1 MMRHDLE
8 HVTFLCQ
15 DKNIRIKINP
25 LQILLM
31 GAVARLSAYI
41 IY

>member
-1 MMRHDLE
+1 MTWSMSHFYVRS
-8 HVTFLCQ
+8 
-15 DKNIRIKINP
+15 KKIRIKINP